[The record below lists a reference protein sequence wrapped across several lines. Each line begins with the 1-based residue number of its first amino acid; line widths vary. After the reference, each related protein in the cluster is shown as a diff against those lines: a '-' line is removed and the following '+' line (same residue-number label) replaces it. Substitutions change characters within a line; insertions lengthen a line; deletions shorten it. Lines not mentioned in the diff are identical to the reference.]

1 MSLSQEQTRFV
12 IEGLEKDL
20 GVAPPQDPERR
31 KYRKLWVGSITET
44 FLVMVVRSAIGGALA
59 YVAWTSWPGNTIFN
73 AGLFQVAMGDIGW
86 ATLAV
91 LCALAAPYALLAPW
105 K

>member
-12 IEGLEKDL
+12 IEGLEKNLDI
-20 GVAPPQDPERR
+20 APSWDPERK
-31 KYRKLWVGSITET
+31 KYVKLWVLSIAEA
-44 FLVMVVRSAIGGALA
+44 FLVMAVRSAMAGTLA
-59 YVAWTSWPGNTIFN
+59 YVAWNSWPSPNVFNT
-73 AGLFQVAMGDIGW
+73 GLLQLAIGDIGW
-86 ATLAV
+86 AILAA